1 MRKVF
6 YALIIL
12 ELLSLNVSHVTFTNL
27 KCGTY
32 NRKVAE
38 FQKCYIK
45 AVNRTHKYVDVYM
58 KVNQIPLDNITLNLK
73 VMRYDQGYKPFF
85 IDITFDGCQFLKS
98 QKNPIIKF
106 FYEVYKDNSNINH
119 TCPINHDIIVD
130 HVWTGNIEAG
140 ISKYVPVINGDYSI
154 ETIFYSNKRRFGF
167 VNAYVRLSGRP
178 KDI

>member
-1 MRKVF
+1 M
-6 YALIIL
+6 
-12 ELLSLNVSHVTFTNL
+12 TFTNL

-32 NRKVAE
+32 NRKVVE

-58 KVNQIPLDNITLNLK
+58 KVNQIPLDNITVSKENIDLADQSKSIFQLNLK

-85 IDITFDGCQFLKS
+85 IDITFDGCRFLKN

-119 TCPINHDIIVD
+119 TCPINV
-130 HVWTGNIEAG
+130 
-140 ISKYVPVINGDYSI
+140 SKLI
-154 ETIFYSNKRRFGF
+154 
-167 VNAYVRLSGRP
+167 
-178 KDI
+178 